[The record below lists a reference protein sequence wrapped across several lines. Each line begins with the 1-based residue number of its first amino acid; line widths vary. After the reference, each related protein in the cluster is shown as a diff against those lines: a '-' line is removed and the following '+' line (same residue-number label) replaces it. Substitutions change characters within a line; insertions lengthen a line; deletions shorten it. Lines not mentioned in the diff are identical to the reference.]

1 MVSEASGE
9 AAAMAMFQWAP
20 PEKFTFWTPQEWPKW
35 IRCFERFRQASGL
48 AGKGKESQ
56 FNALIYLMGT
66 EADDILHSFHLSQE
80 DAKKYNTV
88 KEKFEA
94 YFVNKR
100 NVIYER
106 ARFNQRTQQPD
117 EPVDSFITDLHG
129 LAEFCEYGA
138 LHDQLIRDKIVV
150 GI

>member
-20 PEKFTFWTPQEWPKW
+20 PEKFTFRTPQEWPKW
-35 IRCFERFRQASGL
+35 IRRFERFRQASGL
-48 AGKGKESQ
+48 AGKGEESQ
-56 FNALIYLMGT
+56 VNALIYSMGT

-94 YFVNKR
+94 YFVMLSMR
-100 NVIYER
+100 EL
-106 ARFNQRTQQPD
+106 
-117 EPVDSFITDLHG
+117 DLPKGHNNPTSQSTV
-129 LAEFCEYGA
+129 LSLTYT
-138 LHDQLIRDKIVV
+138 V
-150 GI
+150 

>member
-1 MVSEASGE
+1 
-9 AAAMAMFQWAP
+9 
-20 PEKFTFWTPQEWPKW
+20 
-35 IRCFERFRQASGL
+35 
-48 AGKGKESQ
+48 
-56 FNALIYLMGT
+56 MGT

-94 YFVNKR
+94 YFVKKR

-129 LAEFCEYGA
+129 LAEPSTQGN
-138 LHDQLIRDKIVV
+138 HHHRPTV
-150 GI
+150 GSKAQKPG